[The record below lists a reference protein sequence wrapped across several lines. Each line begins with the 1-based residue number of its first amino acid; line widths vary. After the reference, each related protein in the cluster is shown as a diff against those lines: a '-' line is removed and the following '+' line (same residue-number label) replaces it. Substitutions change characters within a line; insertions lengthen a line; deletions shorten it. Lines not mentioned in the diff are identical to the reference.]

1 MANVVAWLSAHS
13 ALVAGAVVGLLD
25 LVFALAPSW
34 ESNGVLHWV
43 YLQAK
48 KLLPGSSGS

>member
-1 MANVVAWLSAHS
+1 MAALVTWIMAHS

-25 LVFALAPSW
+25 LLFALIPSW
-34 ESNGVLHWV
+34 EANGVLHWL

-48 KLLPGSSGS
+48 GLVGK